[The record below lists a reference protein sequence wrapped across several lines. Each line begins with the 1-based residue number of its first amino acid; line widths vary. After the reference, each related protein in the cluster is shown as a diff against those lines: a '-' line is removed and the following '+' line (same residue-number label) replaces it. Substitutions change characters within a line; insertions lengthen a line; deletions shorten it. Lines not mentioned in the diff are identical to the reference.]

1 MTEPNSNS
9 AIDMELF
16 HEIFGERENL
26 QRELLNK
33 VCLSI
38 TQQVRGIA
46 SSLGAGNLIV
56 IVEASHKLKG
66 SALSVGLTSLGNV
79 CDAIELAARAAQV
92 DTVSALQE
100 RFQIE
105 ADRACLALAEIQNQY

>member
-1 MTEPNSNS
+1 
-9 AIDMELF
+9 MELF

-26 QRELLNK
+26 RRELLNT
-33 VCLSI
+33 VCSSI

-46 SSLGAGNLIV
+46 TNLRAGNLSV
-56 IVEASHKLKG
+56 IAEATHKLKG

-79 CDAIELAARAAQV
+79 CDAIELAARASEV
-92 DTVSALQE
+92 DTVSALQV

-105 ADRACLALAEIQNQY
+105 ADRACLVLAGIQNQS